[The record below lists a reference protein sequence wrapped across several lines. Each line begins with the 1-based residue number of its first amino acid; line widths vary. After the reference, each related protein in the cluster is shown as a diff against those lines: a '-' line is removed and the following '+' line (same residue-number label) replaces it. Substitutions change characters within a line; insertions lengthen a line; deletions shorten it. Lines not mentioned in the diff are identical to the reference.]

1 MRGLATSGV
10 KARFTGPRP
19 GGSGE
24 GRCGLPV
31 HPTCRPPMQV
41 PGLSRQLARV
51 TKCKRDFLLNSR
63 EASFTT
69 HLGFALRTPESHT
82 AVTYSVG
89 CWARCRQEGRG
100 WEGEGAPGGRAP
112 EGWGSGLREVA
123 RHGCRGGSKAASRR
137 GAAEGTCRGSRG
149 RPRAAARPASSPSPR
164 TCSVSSAKS
173 RDA

>member
-69 HLGFALRTPESHT
+69 RLGFALRTPESHT
-82 AVTYSVG
+82 AVTHSES
-89 CWARCRQEGRG
+89 AAGRG
-100 WEGEGAPGGRAP
+100 VGRRAGGGRGKGPRGEEPLRGGEAV
-112 EGWGSGLREVA
+112 SGRWS
-123 RHGCRGGSKAASRR
+123 HGCRGDSKAASRR

-149 RPRAAARPASSPSPR
+149 RPRAAARPASSPSPC

>member
-1 MRGLATSGV
+1 MGGLATSGV

-41 PGLSRQLARV
+41 PGLSCQLARV

-69 HLGFALRTPESHT
+69 RLGFALRTPESHT
-82 AVTYSVG
+82 AVTHSES
-89 CWARCRQEGRG
+89 AAGRG
-100 WEGEGAPGGRAP
+100 VGRRAGGGRGKGP
-112 EGWGSGLREVA
+112 RGEEPL
-123 RHGCRGGSKAASRR
+123 RGGEAVLGRWPDTGAGGTPKQRL
-137 GAAEGTCRGSRG
+137 AAEPQRGLAVGRG
-149 RPRAAARPASSPSPR
+149 VVPELPPAPPAPSHPARAL
-164 TCSVSSAKS
+164 
-173 RDA
+173 

>member
-1 MRGLATSGV
+1 MGGLATSGV

-41 PGLSRQLARV
+41 PGLSHWLAQV

-82 AVTYSVG
+82 AVTHSESSRLLGEVSAGGPGVG
-89 CWARCRQEGRG
+89 GGREELLRGGEAVSGRWPDTGAGGTPKQRLAAEPRRGLAVGRG
-100 WEGEGAPGGRAP
+100 VVPELPPAPPAP
-112 EGWGSGLREVA
+112 S
-123 RHGCRGGSKAASRR
+123 
-137 GAAEGTCRGSRG
+137 
-149 RPRAAARPASSPSPR
+149 RPAR
-164 TCSVSSAKS
+164 AL
-173 RDA
+173 